1 MSYTAT
7 ILATLRNLNY
17 AVTPSQ
23 LQDILL
29 TQGVSIKK
37 GTVKRILYRLWRR
50 GQISRENRGLYF
62 FELKGDNINHPRGQK
77 GTNKGVINHSK
88 KSKEITNSKGKRGQ
102 QKGLK
107 EHQSLPSIQTQV
119 FFIFWNNKRS
129 LTLREVYSLISSS
142 RKELGGEGYV
152 NYRTVQSAIYHYKM
166 LGILENVG
174 RGKYRIKD
182 WDLAE
187 RYMKM
192 RWERG
197 TPKGSS
203 APLPGTIP
211 LPSIKYSTPRIEKV
225 IVPRDIF
232 ERVINQ
238 SSRIDPLLVVVP
250 PRKGDGKKRGDPARQ
265 WKIATENVRVIIP
278 EKTRKATIYITGP
291 EWKKDLVDIFGSWIL
306 IEIQGKKWMTEAA
319 INMKELLH
327 FKTMQAQVGN
337 LKVSVDKS
345 IFGDDYDLEFQ
356 GEVQDVNTA
365 LLATLIG
372 PAKFA
377 DDISHLK
384 EGLKE
389 LAMKVQDLAQEIF
402 IFKNSGATALLEKRI
417 DDINTRLE
425 YFEEHIKKMDKKLE
439 IIAGGIV
446 KVLDQ
451 TSPPELS
458 GEVQGYA

>member
-29 TQGVSIKK
+29 TQGVSIKR

-50 GQISRENRGLYF
+50 GQISRKNRGLYF
-62 FELKGDNINHPRGQK
+62 FELKGDNINHSRGQK

-88 KSKEITNSKGKRGQ
+88 KSKEITNSQSKRGQ

-107 EHQSLPSIQTQV
+107 EHQSLPSIQAQV
-119 FFIFWNNKRS
+119 FFIFWNNKRP

-197 TPKGSS
+197 TPKGPST
-203 APLPGTIP
+203 PLPGTIP
-211 LPSIKYSTPRIEKV
+211 LPTIKYTNPRIKGV

-232 ERVINQ
+232 ERVINHPP
-238 SSRIDPLLVVVP
+238 RIDPLLVIVP
-250 PRKGDGKKRGDPARQ
+250 PSPKDHARQ
-265 WKIATENVRVIIP
+265 WKIETENVKVMIP
-278 EKTRKATIYITGP
+278 EKTLKATIYCKGP
-291 EWKKDLVDIFGSWIL
+291 EWKTDLVDLFGGWIL
-306 IEIQGKKWMTEAA
+306 VELQGKKWMTEAA

-327 FKTMQAQVGN
+327 FKTMQARAGD
-337 LKVSVDKS
+337 LKVSVDRS
-345 IFGDDYDLEFQ
+345 IFGDDYDLEFE
-356 GEVQDVNTA
+356 GEVLGVNTA
-365 LLATLIG
+365 LIATLIG

-377 DDISHLK
+377 DAISHLK

-402 IFKNSGATALLEKRI
+402 IFKNTGATALLEKRI
-417 DDINTRLE
+417 NDINTRLE
-425 YFEEHIKKMDKKLE
+425 YFEERIKRMDKKLE